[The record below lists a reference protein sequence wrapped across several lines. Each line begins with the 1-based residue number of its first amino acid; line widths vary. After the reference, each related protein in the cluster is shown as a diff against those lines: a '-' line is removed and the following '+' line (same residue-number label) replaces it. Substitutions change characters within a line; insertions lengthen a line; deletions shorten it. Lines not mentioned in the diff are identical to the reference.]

1 MLYIDLGLC
10 KFHNIVADIV
20 EQSNGVGTQA
30 GLLVTPHLILRKER
44 EGERKGRREE
54 GGKGGRGGERR
65 EGRKRERRRGKEE
78 KREREGERREVSR
91 EEGGRGRE
99 KSESG

>member
-1 MLYIDLGLC
+1 MQLFLDLGLC

-54 GGKGGRGGERR
+54 GGKGGGKE
-65 EGRKRERRRGKEE
+65 RERRKGSEREERGKE
-78 KREREGERREVSR
+78 R
-91 EEGGRGRE
+91 GGR
-99 KSESG
+99 

>member
-1 MLYIDLGLC
+1 MSFLDLGLC

-54 GGKGGRGGERR
+54 GGKGGGKE
-65 EGRKRERRRGKEE
+65 RERRKGSEKEGRGKE
-78 KREREGERREVSR
+78 R
-91 EEGGRGRE
+91 GGR
-99 KSESG
+99 

>member
-1 MLYIDLGLC
+1 MSFLDLGLC

-54 GGKGGRGGERR
+54 GGKRGGKE
-65 EGRKRERRRGKEE
+65 RERRKRSEREERGKE
-78 KREREGERREVSR
+78 RGGREGERREISR
-91 EEGGRGRE
+91 EEGRRGRE
-99 KSESG
+99 S